1 MYSIAISHLLKT
13 IYISKT
19 QYFCSVACCWNLFYD
34 IQTVVAGS
42 PKYLY
47 FIIFSTSAPFG
58 VRHLFWR
65 WKLFVTLQLHPYL
78 VILGWSKNLLFPTIT
93 DDISWVTCYFSEN
106 VSLTNLKIS
115 CTNVCCYINHIRWI
129 KPYDI
134 SLSLFLIEI
143 VTVGGFRYISQF
155 LFESTFFKASLW
167 SGIAFSN
174 ISLLHDNSD
183 NLLTTD
189 LGYSCFVVGGCFEF
203 ILM

>member
-1 MYSIAISHLLKT
+1 MYCIAISHLLKT

-65 WKLFVTLQLHPYL
+65 WQLFVTLQLHPYL

-134 SLSLFLIEI
+134 SLLCFLSRLLLLVVLGIYPNFSLNPLFSKHHCEVVLLFQIFLYCMII
-143 VTVGGFRYISQF
+143 LI
-155 LFESTFFKASLW
+155 TFWQRIWAIPVL
-167 SGIAFSN
+167 
-174 ISLLHDNSD
+174 
-183 NLLTTD
+183 
-189 LGYSCFVVGGCFEF
+189 
-203 ILM
+203 